1 MTRYIFAS
9 GSTVP
14 ALAAALFVAALL
26 SSCTVTKTG
35 QIVVGPPTT
44 TARSKWG
51 VAGSSATSN
60 EPGRVGTSSPYYSMH
75 HYTFVDE
82 DLLSDLNPAN
92 ARIEIDLGE
101 QRARVFRSGG
111 KKGKNK
117 GDALVI
123 ETQIST
129 GKQGHN
135 TPNGSFKILEKS
147 TAKKSNLYGKWI
159 DSESGAVLKA
169 DGDSREPP
177 GSPNAKFVGTPM
189 PYWLRVTPGGVG
201 MHIGFVPDY
210 PASHGCIRVPK
221 AVQPLIYEKV
231 GVGTPVT
238 ITH

>member
-1 MTRYIFAS
+1 M
-9 GSTVP
+9 
-14 ALAAALFVAALL
+14 AAALSVAALF

-51 VAGSSATSN
+51 AAGSSAAST
-60 EPGRVGTSSPYYSMH
+60 EPGRVGTGSPYYSMH

-82 DLLSDLNPAN
+82 KLLPELSPGN

-101 QRARVFRSGG
+101 QRARVYRTGG
-111 KKGKNK
+111 RKGKSK
-117 GDALVI
+117 GDELAI

-135 TPNGSFKILEKS
+135 TPDGSYKILEKS
-147 TAKKSNLYGKWI
+147 TTKKSNLYGKWI

-189 PYWLRVTPGGVG
+189 PYWLRVTSGGVG
-201 MHIGFVPDY
+201 MHVGFVPDY